1 MLFSCNYRPMIR
13 SVYVAAT
20 GQHVGK
26 TTSTLGLVSA
36 LARAGIKVGYCKP
49 VGQQFLD
56 LGNLKV
62 DKDALL
68 FSKTMDF
75 KLAENIHSPVI
86 LGKGATAAYL
96 DAPEKFDYAGRIR
109 YAADYLQQHYEM
121 VVYEGTGHPGVGSV
135 VNLSNADVAKML
147 GASVIIVVEGGIGNT
162 LDKLYLSLCPF
173 RQLGVPVIGVI
184 VNKVRPDKID
194 KVRYYLQKKLKEMDL
209 PLLGILPYDKRLSH
223 PIMATIVHAV
233 KGRVLANEQYLD
245 NRVEGFLSGTLLEEE
260 QITQV
265 SNRLLVVSYKRL
277 AEALERIRVITESIQ
292 LEYFPLSGIVITGD
306 GVHEKPVVHSSVF
319 EHYTSQYNIPVITTP
334 FDTLGAV
341 IKISRIEVKINTRT
355 PWKVERAIELI
366 NEHVDLDV
374 LLH

>member
-1 MLFSCNYRPMIR
+1 MIQ

-36 LARAGIKVGYCKP
+36 LARSGVNVGYCKP

-75 KLAENIHSPVI
+75 KLAEDLHSPVI
-86 LGKGATAAYL
+86 LGRGATAAYL
-96 DAPEKFDYAGRIR
+96 DHPEKFDYAERIMR
-109 YAADYLQQHYEM
+109 ASEYLQSHYDM

-135 VNLSNADVAKML
+135 VGLSNADVAKML
-147 GASVIIVVEGGIGNT
+147 GASVILIVEGGIGNT

-184 VNKVRPDKID
+184 VNKVRPDKIE
-194 KVRYYLQKKLKEMDL
+194 KVRYYLSKKLEQMQL

-233 KGRVLANEQYLD
+233 KGRVLANENYLD

-260 QITQV
+260 QITHV
-265 SNRLLVVSYKRL
+265 NNRLLVVSYKRL
-277 AEALERIRVITESIQ
+277 AEALERIRVITESIN
-292 LEYFPLSGIVITGD
+292 LEHIPLSGIVITGD

-319 EHYTSQYNIPVITTP
+319 QYYIDKYKIPIVTTP

-341 IKISRIEVKINTRT
+341 VKISRIEVKINTRT

-374 LLH
+374 LLK